1 MEMKEEDQQ
10 KEQTVRHKSVK
21 KVIYV
26 RVCKYN
32 SKWNCSLDS
41 ILTCFLSVFYTYVKE
56 SLVVVSSE
64 SHYIGIIFGL
74 NLTTY

>member
-1 MEMKEEDQQ
+1 MEMKEADQQ
-10 KEQTVRHKSVK
+10 KEQIIRHKSVK
-21 KVIYV
+21 KMIYV

-32 SKWNCSLDS
+32 SKWNCSLDC
-41 ILTCFLSVFYTYVKE
+41 ILTRFLSVFYTYAKE

-64 SHYIGIIFGL
+64 SHYIGIIVGL